1 MSFNF
6 LTPFGVPLED
16 HTEITEAGFTLSLNS
31 TVVDIQSPAKST
43 NISPSTVSRI
53 NKRWREQHSLKDA
66 PKSGRPSTINELIK
80 IKLLISS
87 LREDWSKI
95 IWSDE
100 SKFKIFGSDGKQY
113 YLNRPEEPLSL
124 QIDGMMDAKLHQQIL
139 HGDLMNTIKDHG
151 FNVKEV
157 IFQQDGDHK
166 HAARGGYKRW

>member
-31 TVVDIQSPAKST
+31 TVVDIQSPDPHTTRQIAKST

-87 LREDWSKI
+87 LREELREKNPTSAVNT
-95 IWSDE
+95 E
-100 SKFKIFGSDGKQY
+100 SVG
-113 YLNRPEEPLSL
+113 
-124 QIDGMMDAKLHQQIL
+124 
-139 HGDLMNTIKDHG
+139 
-151 FNVKEV
+151 
-157 IFQQDGDHK
+157 
-166 HAARGGYKRW
+166 